1 LDYDAVIV
9 GGGVYGC
16 CVALHLRRRG
26 LKKVLLIERGE
37 QLLQR
42 ASFANQA
49 RLHNGYHY
57 PRSFR
62 TAARSRKNFQRFA
75 RDFPECI
82 SSDFR
87 KVYCIAKPNSKV
99 GRRHFEKFCRLI
111 GAPLQP
117 APKAIRALFSP
128 NLIERVYDTEEYAFD
143 ADILRQLLTLQL
155 DQLEVERQMQ
165 TTVTGLQ
172 PGVQIEVETSAQ
184 SADSIRT
191 PLLFNCTYAGL
202 NYLPGARSSSP
213 SVLKHEITEITLV
226 EPPQALRGLGIT
238 VMDGPFFSLMPFPA
252 RKLHSFTH
260 VRYTPHFSWIDDGS
274 PERHPYRVLEQFEK
288 RSNFPY
294 MLRDAA
300 RFLPSLAGIRHVE
313 SIFEVKTVLVN
324 SEVDDSRPI
333 LFDQN
338 AEHPNIISILGGKID
353 NIYDILDFLDQKLD
367 MEQRQ

>member
-1 LDYDAVIV
+1 MDYDAVVV
-9 GGGVYGC
+9 GGGFYGC

-26 LKKVLLIERGE
+26 LQKVLIIERDAE
-37 QLLQR
+37 LLQR
-42 ASFANQA
+42 ASYTNQA

-75 RDFPECI
+75 GDFPECI
-82 SSDFR
+82 VDQFR
-87 KVYCIAKPNSKV
+87 KIYCIAKPNSKV

-111 GAPLQP
+111 GAPLKP
-117 APKAIRALFSP
+117 APKKIRGLFSE
-128 NLIERVYDTEEYAFD
+128 NLIDSVYDTEEYAFD
-143 ADILRQLLTLQL
+143 AVILGQLLSRQL
-155 DQLEVERQMQ
+155 DQLGVERRMQ

-172 PGVQIEVETSAQ
+172 PGDIIEVQTSPA
-184 SADSIRT
+184 ADDAIT
-191 PLLFNCTYAGL
+191 AALLFNCTYAGL
-202 NYLPGARSSSP
+202 NYIPGARSSAP

-226 EPPQALRGLGIT
+226 EPPESLRDMGIT

-274 PERHPYRVLEQFEK
+274 PERNPYTVLNNFEK
-288 RSNFPY
+288 KSNFPY
-294 MLRDAA
+294 MLRDAV
-300 RFLPSLAGIRHVE
+300 RFMPVLAEMRHVT
-313 SIFEVKTVLVN
+313 SIFAAKTVLVN

-338 AEHPNIISILGGKID
+338 ADHPNIISILGGKID
-353 NIYDILDFLDQKLD
+353 NIYDILDFLDKKLD
-367 MEQRQ
+367 MGQP